1 MFLTQVWLEHTGN
14 TLKIEIYGEY
24 ERNKTG
30 IILFNNQMVDI
41 HLEKKRL
48 KTENVSLAFGDFE
61 KKSKLSGSELQRT

>member
-30 IILFNNQMVDI
+30 IILFNNQMFFTFILRKKDI
-41 HLEKKRL
+41 KQKMSVLHLEILKK
-48 KTENVSLAFGDFE
+48 KI
-61 KKSKLSGSELQRT
+61 

>member
-30 IILFNNQMVDI
+30 IILFNNQMFDI
-41 HLEKKRL
+41 HLEKKRH
-48 KTENVSLAFGDFE
+48 KTENVSLAFRDFE
-61 KKSKLSGSELQRT
+61 KKI